1 VLTALRINELTSAII
16 AAAIAV
22 HRALGP
28 GLLESAYLAC
38 LVFELRRRG
47 LRVEEGRPLP
57 VTYCGLKL
65 TCGYRLDI
73 IVEDLVIVEVKTIE
87 RFAPIHTAQ
96 LLTYLRLADCP
107 VGLLL
112 NFNTPVLKQ
121 GIKRIINSHS
131 SRALSAA
138 EATKSPSPDVQ

>member
-1 VLTALRINELTSAII
+1 VLTPLPINELPSIII

-28 GLLESAYLAC
+28 GLLESAYLTC
-38 LVFELRRRG
+38 LVFELRR
-47 LRVEEGRPLP
+47 
-57 VTYCGLKL
+57 
-65 TCGYRLDI
+65 GYRLDI
-73 IVEDLVIVEVKTIE
+73 IVEGLVIVEVKTIE

-121 GIKRIINSHS
+121 GIKRIINSQS
-131 SRALSAA
+131 SRAMTAD
-138 EATKSPSPDVQ
+138 EATKSPFPDVQ